1 MMALHHLCPGE
12 KIHLASSQSTASAR
26 KLALVKTDAF
36 ESVQLLLRAGE
47 EISPHFVPGYATI
60 HCLDGRVVLQ
70 TDERIEME
78 AGDWLYLDRGQR
90 HSVAALDESSL
101 LVTILLE

>member
-1 MMALHHLCPGE
+1 MALHHLGPGE
-12 KIHLASSQSTASAR
+12 KLRLASSHSTAKPR
-26 KLALVKTDAF
+26 KSALVKTDVF
-36 ESVQLLLRAGE
+36 ETVQLLLRPGE
-47 EISPHFVPGYATI
+47 EIPPHVVPGYATV
-60 HCLDGRVVLQ
+60 HCLEGRIVLQ

-90 HSVAALDESSL
+90 HLVAALEQSSL